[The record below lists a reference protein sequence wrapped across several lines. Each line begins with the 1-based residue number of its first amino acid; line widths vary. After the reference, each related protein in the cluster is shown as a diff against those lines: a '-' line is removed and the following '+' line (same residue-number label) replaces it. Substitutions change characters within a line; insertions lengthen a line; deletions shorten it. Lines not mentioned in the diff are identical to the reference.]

1 MVIAMDQV
9 LVHLPVFFFSFI
21 AVVSARTGTSGNDT
35 YDSYKTKQ
43 NSRVQNFN
51 VAR

>member
-1 MVIAMDQV
+1 MDQV
-9 LVHLPVFFFSFI
+9 LVHLPVFFSLI
-21 AVVSARTGTSGNDT
+21 AVVSARTGTSGNDI

-51 VAR
+51 VGR